1 MAKEKATITID
12 RAKLAEARAL
22 LGAGSAS
29 AAVDIAITE
38 VIRRGRLRRDVEAYT
53 ASPPTAEEVALG
65 QVRPDWADL
74 ADDTDWEAD
83 WPEDR

>member
-53 ASPPTAEEVALG
+53 AFPPTAEEVALG
-65 QVRPDWADL
+65 QVRPDWAGLD
-74 ADDTDWEAD
+74 DDTDWEAD